1 MKTFL
6 KERKALIVT
15 VLSLILAL
23 TCMCPTFAATR
34 ANADKGTTSAA
45 QRQVYYY
52 SDTGYID
59 SIISMQ
65 MNAIGIPLANYN
77 KVLVRSD
84 LETFLDDFDNYVGN
98 LNYHE
103 IQNAYIIF
111 ELQTNLIKLEQN
123 KPYDVYLTSLSTFCR
138 NLKQMFSALKA
149 NNCKI
154 MFVSNTEDVM
164 LYQNGDSPNPDNALS
179 AFFNYVDVH
188 VSLDLITLLTIGVS
202 TRLDS
207 ASEYT
212 FYMDVNSNIFL
223 QYILRYLRYKFDL
236 CDENGKLL
244 TRKKDIHE
252 ALYNNQQAFIYTQTP
267 TPASKYRLLGE
278 YDETGVSYT
287 EYYLNELL
295 DNPIFVGKLAAF
307 FLVNTGNVPSSREFL
322 SDMND
327 LRDAYGQPFDYFI
340 HNANGIHL
348 EPIVDL
354 EDIYSVWYS
363 PSNFLTADISLIP
376 TIKMGSMIND
386 LLQNKSMAKYDN
398 WFGRAAVN
406 YKPISMGDDGW
417 IELDMLAA
425 AYEEKEPLP
434 WLTLW
439 QPVLDME
446 D

>member
-15 VLSLILAL
+15 ALSLILAL

-34 ANADKGTTSAA
+34 TKADEGTTSAA

-65 MNAIGIPLANYN
+65 MNAIGIPLANYH
-77 KVLVRSD
+77 KMLVRNG
-84 LETFLDDFDNYVGN
+84 LEIFMQDFDNHVGA
-98 LNYHE
+98 LSYSG

-111 ELQTNLIKLEQN
+111 ELQTNLMNLGQGKTD
-123 KPYDVYLTSLSTFCR
+123 DVYLATIETFCQ

-154 MFVSNTEDVM
+154 MLVSNTEEVM
-164 LYQNGDSPNPDNALS
+164 LYQTGDSLNPDNALS

-188 VSLDLITLLTIGVS
+188 VSLDLMTLLVLGISQKIG
-202 TRLDS
+202 S
-207 ASEYT
+207 ASDYT
-212 FYMDVNSNIFL
+212 FYMDANSNIFL
-223 QYILRYLRYKFDL
+223 QYMLNFLRYKFDL
-236 CDENGKLL
+236 RDENGTLL
-244 TRKKDIHE
+244 TRKKDIYE
-252 ALYNNQQAFIYTQTP
+252 ALYNNQQAFIYAQTP
-267 TPASKYRLLGE
+267 TPASKYQLLGE

-295 DNPIFVGKLAAF
+295 DNPIFVGKVAAF
-307 FLVNTGNVPSSREFL
+307 CLANTNNVPPSRDFL

-348 EPIVDL
+348 EPIVYL

-386 LLQNKSMAKYDN
+386 FLQNKSMAKYDN